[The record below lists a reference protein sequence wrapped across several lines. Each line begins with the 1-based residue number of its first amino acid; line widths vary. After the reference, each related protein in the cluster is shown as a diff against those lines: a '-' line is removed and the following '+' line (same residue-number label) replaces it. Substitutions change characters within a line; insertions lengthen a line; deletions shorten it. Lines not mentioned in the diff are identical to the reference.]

1 MDLHVV
7 SLNLYVHVSSTV
19 SNMSQTECYQ
29 VPYLV
34 SGKCFG
40 KPSLMKPSK
49 IVPVQVHCIALYLV
63 LYGKVVDCTAVR
75 FCTIKSRYRTRQH
88 SSLNFSKTQ
97 SLLCARRINE
107 RVKKFYAK
115 PTTRKQFFVTP
126 PPPPQGKVSGI
137 GIWDT
142 DEINNSSKM
151 SPKSSVIPYFYNYN
165 TVGTSTVRT
174 SVCSAKTFSRHL
186 CVTLFSSFNFQYYV
200 PLPE

>member
-1 MDLHVV
+1 MDLHV
-7 SLNLYVHVSSTV
+7 SLNLYVHVWYRQPWATCTT
-19 SNMSQTECYQ
+19 QTECYQ

-126 PPPPQGKVSGI
+126 PPPTPQVKVSGI
-137 GIWDT
+137 GSLGNVEVEQLQGGARPEKDPT
-142 DEINNSSKM
+142 RHFDRAKDC
-151 SPKSSVIPYFYNYN
+151 VI
-165 TVGTSTVRT
+165 
-174 SVCSAKTFSRHL
+174 
-186 CVTLFSSFNFQYYV
+186 
-200 PLPE
+200 